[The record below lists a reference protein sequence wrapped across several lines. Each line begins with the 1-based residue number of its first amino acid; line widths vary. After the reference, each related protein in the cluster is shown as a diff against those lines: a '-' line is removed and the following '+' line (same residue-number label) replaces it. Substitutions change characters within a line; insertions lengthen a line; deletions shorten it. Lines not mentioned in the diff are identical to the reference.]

1 VTGRTSS
8 ARGSFTSYEP
18 SRTGSYAPA
27 RAGTTSTPT
36 RGTSMEHLSARP
48 PLLTRCRDSEA
59 GEGVISAAIAVL
71 VMAFIGVA
79 MWAAFSGSFQ
89 KAATRVDDQ
98 IEQIGH

>member
-1 VTGRTSS
+1 
-8 ARGSFTSYEP
+8 
-18 SRTGSYAPA
+18 
-27 RAGTTSTPT
+27 
-36 RGTSMEHLSARP
+36 MEHLTTRRP
-48 PLLTRCRDSEA
+48 FMTRRPLMARCRDAET

-98 IEQIGH
+98 IEQIGN

>member
-1 VTGRTSS
+1 
-8 ARGSFTSYEP
+8 
-18 SRTGSYAPA
+18 
-27 RAGTTSTPT
+27 
-36 RGTSMEHLSARP
+36 MEHLETRRP
-48 PLLTRCRDSEA
+48 FTARCRDAET

>member
-1 VTGRTSS
+1 VTHGNRRTSVTL
-8 ARGSFTSYEP
+8 RSFTTYDHAC
-18 SRTGSYAPA
+18 TD
-27 RAGTTSTPT
+27 TTTTPIW
-36 RGTSMEHLSARP
+36 GTSMEHLGDQP
-48 PLLTRCRDSEA
+48 PLLTRCRRSEA